1 MQILLVEDDL
11 PLGKALSQSLQQ
23 AGYRC
28 TWVRCLSDGWAHLLA
43 DTHAALLLD
52 LQLPDGEGLQLLQRL
67 RMHARTRRTPVLIL
81 TARDALDDRLRGLND
96 GADDYLVKPFA
107 VSELLARLLAV
118 LRRSA
123 DQASNDWQLG
133 MLSLNLPARSA
144 QLGGRMLALTRRE
157 FDTLV
162 ELARWPGQVVQRAQ
176 LVQRVWGLD
185 ADISDGALDVHMH
198 ALRRKIAPMTVH
210 TVRGVGYCLRK
221 A

>member
-11 PLGKALSQSLQQ
+11 PLGSALSQALQQ

-28 TWVRCLSDGWAHLLA
+28 TWVRCLRDGWAHLLT

-67 RMHARTRRTPVLIL
+67 RQRARKTPVLIL
-81 TARDALDDRLRGLND
+81 TARDALDDRLRGLNE

-133 MLSLNLPARSA
+133 PLSLNLPSRSA
-144 QLGGRMLALTRRE
+144 QLQGHPLALTRRE

-162 ELARWPGQVVQRAQ
+162 ELARWPGQVVHRAQ
-176 LVQRVWGLD
+176 LVQRVWGLE

-198 ALRRKIAPMTVH
+198 GLRRKLAPLTVH
-210 TVRGVGYCLRK
+210 TVRGVGYCLRNG
-221 A
+221 